1 MFFASNTK
9 NPGASGMWPQGKGKA
24 SSPTSLFSVTV
35 RVPLFASPSPS
46 PSMSFTVNFCR
57 NWDGGEQERDTAV
70 AAIKAV
76 FPNASIE
83 INRKNSYPI
92 QVSIVN
98 NSTDEVIWKG
108 SQKNLFKKYN
118 AKRTK
123 AISEIKAGL
132 EKLK

>member
-1 MFFASNTK
+1 VAS
-9 NPGASGMWPQGKGKA
+9 GKGKGIQ
-24 SSPTSLFSVTV
+24 STSLFSVTV

>member
-1 MFFASNTK
+1 MWDKKEKVWKVLWAALQSNLSFLTFRI
-9 NPGASGMWPQGKGKA
+9 PHRHRHA
-24 SSPTSLFSVTV
+24 TV
-35 RVPLFASPSPS
+35 IET
-46 PSMSFTVNFCR
+46 SMSFTVNFCR